1 MLLENSGFSPISRI
15 YCLYILEVGMKT
27 KLFLSNK
34 TQAVR
39 LPKEVAFPEG
49 VVEVEV
55 HVVGDAR
62 VITPAGRGLEW
73 WFEHGAKVSE
83 DFMLERE
90 EVPEQER
97 DWWD

>member
-1 MLLENSGFSPISRI
+1 
-15 YCLYILEVGMKT
+15 
-27 KLFLSNK
+27 
-34 TQAVR
+34 
-39 LPKEVAFPEG
+39 